1 MTSSQV
7 PAGPDPGDVEGGRRH
22 IALER
27 RKNPNSQLRWATA
40 FKKLDKCMQVIAPVH
55 RRPGRQRG
63 RNARSN
69 ELVASPNE
77 DVVGAAAS
85 GRLRP
90 HDLSVAVGRQCLPD
104 LDGPEGPGR
113 LYGRLC

>member
-1 MTSSQV
+1 MTSSQL
-7 PAGPDPGDVEGGRRH
+7 PGGPDTGVEGGRWR

-27 RKNPNSQLRWATA
+27 RKNPNSQLRRATA
-40 FKKLDKCMQVIAPVH
+40 SKKLDECMQVIAPIL
-55 RRPGRQRG
+55 RRPGRERG

-77 DVVGAAAS
+77 DVVGAAVS

-104 LDGPEGPGR
+104 LNGPEGPAR

>member
-7 PAGPDPGDVEGGRRH
+7 PGGPHTGVQGGRRH
-22 IALER
+22 IALEW
-27 RKNPNSQLRWATA
+27 RKNPNRQLRRATA
-40 FKKLDKCMQVIAPVH
+40 FEKLDECMQVVAPIL
-55 RRPGRQRG
+55 RRPSRQGG

-77 DVVGAAAS
+77 DVVRAAAS

-90 HDLSVAVGRQCLPD
+90 RDLCVAVGRQCLPD
-104 LDGPEGPGR
+104 LNGPEGPGS
-113 LYGRLC
+113 LCERLC